1 MSSFSPLMPDTLIDC
16 VATGREPTFAE
27 LVQLADRVWSEASNE
42 RSAFGWDRDRPSR
55 IDRAIALRVAQLA
68 FRGSDWNERAST

>member
-1 MSSFSPLMPDTLIDC
+1 VSSFSPLMPDTLIDC